1 MTLKEIVEELKSKGR
16 IVYYPAD
23 INKIKEHNINK
34 IKEHKR
40 GDV

>member
-1 MTLKEIVEELKSKGR
+1 MTLKELVEKLKSEGW

-23 INKIKEHNINK
+23 VDK

-40 GDV
+40 GDK

>member
-1 MTLKEIVEELKSKGR
+1 MTLKEVVEELKSKGW

-23 INKIKEHNINK
+23 IDKIKEHNINK

-40 GDV
+40 

>member
-1 MTLKEIVEELKSKGR
+1 MMTLKEVVEKLKSKGW

-23 INKIKEHNINK
+23 IDK

-40 GDV
+40 GDI

>member
-1 MTLKEIVEELKSKGR
+1 MTLKEVVEELKSKGW

-23 INKIKEHNINK
+23 IDK

-40 GDV
+40 